1 MIFALGGL
9 VQGFGFLLGETQTS
23 TGMMMMMM
31 ITRRDGAGAGAGGA
45 ALPGAG
51 LSALHS
57 LPRPHLPLPRH
68 QVEADLG
75 YI

>member
-1 MIFALGGL
+1 MRHKHLPVSDDGNL
-9 VQGFGFLLGETQTS
+9 
-23 TGMMMMMM
+23 
-31 ITRRDGAGAGAGGA
+31 TRRDGAGAGAGGA

-68 QVEADLG
+68 QVDNTSIYLSTMSSHI
-75 YI
+75 YDIY